1 MREQKILPMLA
12 MLTPKPFNSAQHLF
26 EIKWDGTRTIC
37 FTSEPQRLQN
47 RRLVD
52 ITKRYPEIKVE
63 IKKKSAIL
71 DGEIIIMQRG
81 KPDFQKLQ
89 LREHLSDPFKIELL
103 SKLFPA
109 EYIVFDVLAID
120 GSDVTTKPLM
130 KRKEILR
137 DILIENEH
145 VTLCDFILE
154 NGIEYYNAAIAR
166 GLEGIMAK
174 DIYSP
179 YLTGKRSNFWLKIK
193 QFKTL
198 DCIICGLTEGEGL
211 RKNYFGS
218 LILGVY
224 IKERLH
230 FIGKVGTGFD
240 EVQLKF
246 LEEQLKPLKAPCP
259 FEVPPD
265 VEAKVKSWLLPKV
278 VCEVKYQD
286 LTRELKL
293 RAPVFIRLR
302 NDKAPEEC
310 TIEV

>member
-1 MREQKILPMLA
+1 MLA
-12 MLTPKPFNSAQHLF
+12 MIAEKPFNSAKHLF

-37 FTSEPQRLQN
+37 FAGEKQHLQN
-47 RRLVD
+47 RRLID
-52 ITKRYPEIKVE
+52 ITRRYPEIKVE
-63 IKKKSAIL
+63 VKKKSAVL
-71 DGEIIIMQRG
+71 DGEIVIMEGG

-89 LREHLSDPFKIELL
+89 LREHLSDLFKIENA

-120 GSDVTTKPLM
+120 GSNITHKPLM
-130 KRKEILR
+130 ERKEVLR

-145 VTLCDFILE
+145 VTYCDFILE
-154 NGIEYYNAAIAR
+154 NGIKYYNAAIAR
-166 GLEGIMAK
+166 GLEGIIAK

-179 YLTGKRSNFWLKIK
+179 YLAGRRSNFWLKIK

-218 LILGVY
+218 LILGAY
-224 IKERLH
+224 IKEKLH
-230 FIGKVGTGFD
+230 YIGKVGTGFN
-240 EVQLKF
+240 EAQLKF
-246 LEEQLKPLKAPCP
+246 LVEQLKLFKSKCP
-259 FEVPPD
+259 FEVLPD
-265 VEAKVKSWLLPKV
+265 IEANVKTWLLPKFI
-278 VCEVKYQD
+278 CEVKYQE
-286 LTRELKL
+286 LTGDLKL

-310 TIEV
+310 TIEVRSC

>member
-1 MREQKILPMLA
+1 MMEKILPMLA
-12 MLTPKPFNSAQHLF
+12 MTVEEPFNSAKHLF

-37 FTSEPQRLQN
+37 FAGEKQRLQN

-63 IKKKSAIL
+63 IKKKTAIL
-71 DGEIIIMQRG
+71 DGEIIIMQHN

-89 LREHLSDPFKIELL
+89 LREHLSDPFKIENA
-103 SKLFPA
+103 SRLFPA
-109 EYIVFDVLAID
+109 EYIVFDILSID
-120 GSDVTTKPLM
+120 GNHIAKKPLIE
-130 KRKEILR
+130 RKMILR

-145 VTLCDFILE
+145 VTFCDFILE
-154 NGIEYYNAAIAR
+154 NGIKYFNAAKSR

-174 DIYSP
+174 DIHSP
-179 YLTGKRSNFWLKIK
+179 YLAGRRSNFWLKIK

-224 IKERLH
+224 IEGKLH
-230 FIGKVGTGFD
+230 YVGKVGTGFD
-240 EVQLKF
+240 EAQLQF
-246 LEEQLKPLKAPCP
+246 LEQQLKPLKGECP
-259 FEVPPD
+259 FEVLPH
-265 VEAKVKSWLLPKV
+265 VEAKVKSWLAPRA
-278 VCEVKYQD
+278 VCEVKYQE

-310 TIEV
+310 SIEV

>member
-1 MREQKILPMLA
+1 MLA
-12 MLTPKPFNSAQHLF
+12 MHAERPFNSAQHLF

-37 FTSEPQRLQN
+37 FTGEKQRLQN
-47 RRLVD
+47 RRLID

-71 DGEIIIMQRG
+71 DGEIVIMEQG

-89 LREHLSDPFKIELL
+89 LREHLSDSFKIELL
-103 SKLFPA
+103 SKLYPA

-120 GSDVTTKPLM
+120 GSEVVRKPLI
-130 KRKEILR
+130 KRKELLR
-137 DILIENEH
+137 DVLIENEN

-154 NGIEYYNAAIAR
+154 DGIEYYNAAISR
-166 GLEGIMAK
+166 GLEGVVAK
-174 DIYSP
+174 DINSP
-179 YLTGKRSNFWLKIK
+179 YLVGKRSNFWLKIK

-224 IKERLH
+224 INGKLQY
-230 FIGKVGTGFD
+230 IGKVGTGFD
-240 EVQLKF
+240 EAQLKF
-246 LEEQLKPLKAPCP
+246 LEEQLKPLEGKCP
-259 FEVPPD
+259 FEVTPN
-265 VEAKVKSWLLPKV
+265 VEARVKSWLLPLAI
-278 VCEVKYQD
+278 CEVKYQE
-286 LTRELKL
+286 LTRDLKL

-310 TIEV
+310 IIEV